1 MPTKESLNVV
11 ICYIT
16 LLLYI
21 KQFVLN
27 CDPRLQ
33 LLPAAQFRLKPIILK
48 PSKMNKAKRFMNRTG
63 PTGYMEEDVVGI
75 TIVTDYTAEPIFNLQ
90 IIILIEDIISSEIPA

>member
-1 MPTKESLNVV
+1 MPIKESLNIV
-11 ICYIT
+11 ICYTT

-33 LLPAAQFRLKPIILK
+33 LLLAAQFRLKPIILK
-48 PSKMNKAKRFMNRTG
+48 PSKNKAKRFVNRTR
-63 PTGYMEEDVVGI
+63 PIGYIKEDIIGI
-75 TIVTDYTAEPIFNLQ
+75 IIITDYTIELIFNLQ
-90 IIILIEDIISSEIPA
+90 IVILAEDIVSSEIPA